1 MIVYPPAIGISKY
14 RGLHPGNRGT
24 AMKKQS
30 KLINL
35 YNELFRG
42 VGSI

>member
-1 MIVYPPAIGISKY
+1 MKEVLSRNG
-14 RGLHPGNRGT
+14 GT

>member
-1 MIVYPPAIGISKY
+1 MKEVFSRNG
-14 RGLHPGNRGT
+14 GT
-24 AMKKQS
+24 AMLKQTKS
-30 KLINL
+30 IKS